1 MTRRRRF
8 ARLSALTACA
18 AVALFIMPMA
28 VSAQQDGHAAATI
41 TPRAALTRLFTSPT
55 VQKAWFAPSFLAQ
68 VSVAQIQQ
76 VVSGLTTALGRFEG
90 VQPQPDG
97 SFVIDFQKGT
107 DRAQIGLNGQGQI
120 VGLFFFPPKLR
131 LIGGAAALQ
140 QIRALPGQVS
150 LLVLKNGVTQTAIN
164 ADAPLAVGSAFKL
177 SVLAGLQQ
185 RIKAHELS
193 WDQDVVLT
201 AQDKSLPSG
210 ILQNQPDG
218 TRLTVHRL
226 AELMISIS
234 DNTAADMLIHL
245 VGRAAID
252 PLIPARDRPILTT
265 HEAFVLKDPAHKD
278 LRERYLHG
286 DEAQRLAVLQQADR
300 LPLMPL
306 SEVNRLVK
314 AGQFSPEVEWF
325 FSTRQLCGLM
335 EQVHGLAPMSLNPGV
350 ADPKEWKSVA
360 YKGGSEPG
368 VLNLTTMATA
378 HDGATYCVSATWN
391 NSAPLDETHFETLY
405 GSVLHSLAV
414 GNG

>member
-1 MTRRRRF
+1 MKRQRRF
-8 ARLSALTACA
+8 ARLSALGACA

-28 VSAQQDGHAAATI
+28 ASARQNDNSTAAAI
-41 TPRAALTRLFTSPT
+41 TPQAALTRLFTSPK

-76 VVSGLTTALGRFEG
+76 VVSGLTAGLGRFEG

-97 SFVIDFQKGT
+97 SFVVSFAKGT
-107 DRAQIGLNGQGQI
+107 DRAQIALNGQGQI
-120 VGLFFFPPKLR
+120 VGLFFFPPTLR
-131 LIGGAAALQ
+131 LMSGAAALQ
-140 QIRALPGQVS
+140 QMRALPGQVS
-150 LLVLKNGVTQTAIN
+150 LLVLKNGATRTAIN
-164 ADAPLAVGSAFKL
+164 ADTILAIGSAFKL

-185 RIKAHELS
+185 RIKAGQLS
-193 WDQDVVLT
+193 WDQEVVLT

-210 ILQNQPDG
+210 VLQNQPDG
-218 TRLTVHRL
+218 TRLTVRKL

-252 PLIPARDRPILTT
+252 PLIPPRDRPILTT

-286 DEAQRLAVLQQADR
+286 DEAQRLAVMQQADR
-300 LPLMPL
+300 LPLMPV
-306 SEVNRLVK
+306 SEANRLVK
-314 AGQFSPEVEWF
+314 ANQFSPEIEWF
-325 FSTRQLCGLM
+325 FSARQLCDLM
-335 EQVHGLAPMSLNPGV
+335 GQVHSLSPMSINPGV
-350 ADPKEWKSVA
+350 ADPTDWKSIA

-405 GSVLHSLAV
+405 GSVLHALAV
-414 GNG
+414 SK